1 VETLWNTRRP
11 VIKSAVLRWI
21 WETYTERLTRA
32 GRWFFWP
39 TAAFLNFTAT
49 SPQLEAYIASCYA
62 FGLWAVALAGILV
75 FRPRVTLRSAF
86 PERACAGEVL
96 PVEVE
101 VAQTGRLGG
110 IDLRVALHR
119 PPASVA
125 SEPEEGAPVPYL
137 ARGEKALVRLGIRC
151 EKRGAHRL
159 GGLRVETAFPL
170 GLLCAIRAFP
180 EERPLLIYPR
190 FHRLA
195 RMELPTGRRHQ
206 PGGVALA
213 SLVGDAAEFVGD
225 RDWRD
230 GDSVRDIDWRATA
243 RLDRLVVREYREE
256 YFVRVALILDTHV
269 PRPQGLFGS
278 SQPRRDDF
286 ERAVSIC
293 AAVGDW
299 LARQEYLVD
308 IFAAGPSL
316 YHLTAGRSLAYLDQ
330 ILDIL
335 ACVEESAE
343 EPFDRIEP
351 ELSENL
357 SRISAVVA
365 VFVDWN
371 EPRRRFIEKLRRQG
385 VVVKVVIACDGKP
398 ALPPAADADT
408 LGFVP
413 VVTRADFEAGL
424 EEL

>member
-1 VETLWNTRRP
+1 METLWNTRRP
-11 VIKSAVLRWI
+11 VIRSAVLRWI
-21 WETYTERLTRA
+21 WEVYTERFTRA

-39 TAAFLNFTAT
+39 TGAFLNFTAT
-49 SPQLEAYIASCYA
+49 SPTLEAYVATCYA
-62 FGLWAVALAGILV
+62 FGLWAVALAALV
-75 FRPRVTLRSAF
+75 LFRPRVSIRTVL
-86 PERACAGEVL
+86 PERACAGEVV
-96 PVEVE
+96 PFDVEVE
-101 VAQTGRLGG
+101 QEGRLGG

-119 PPASVA
+119 PPAAVE
-125 SEPEEGAPVPYL
+125 SEPEEGAAVPYL
-137 ARGEKALVRLGIRC
+137 ARGEKARVRLAIRC
-151 EKRGAHRL
+151 TRRGAHRL
-159 GGLRVETAFPL
+159 QGLRVETAFPL
-170 GLLCAIRAFP
+170 GLLCAARAFP
-180 EERPLLIYPR
+180 DERPLLIYPR
-190 FHRLA
+190 FHRLG
-195 RMELPTGRRHQ
+195 RMDLPSGRRHQ

-213 SLVGDAAEFVGD
+213 SALGDAAEFVGN

-243 RLDRLVVREYREE
+243 RLDRLVVREFREE

-269 PRPQGLFGS
+269 PPPQGLFGR

-286 ERAVSIC
+286 ERAVSLC

-330 ILDIL
+330 VLDIL
-335 ACVEESAE
+335 AVVDESPE

-357 SRISAVVA
+357 AKISAVVA
-365 VFVDWN
+365 VFLDWN
-371 EPRRRFIEKLRRQG
+371 EPRRRFIQKLRAQG
-385 VVVKVVIACDGKP
+385 VAVKVVIACDGKT
-398 ALPPAADADT
+398 ALPPEADADA
-408 LGFVP
+408 LGPVP
-413 VVTRADFEAGL
+413 VVTRAAFEAGV